1 MPVPILT
8 LGHSLE
14 PIILLVGT
22 LRWATESAG
31 ADVLNFIVG
40 VSCGLLMYQYDTDIG
55 DCGFMHPCRWLCM
68 HRCQWLAIIANED
81 ICFAAND

>member
-55 DCGFMHPCRWLCM
+55 DCGLTVVPTF
-68 HRCQWLAIIANED
+68 
-81 ICFAAND
+81 

>member
-8 LGHSLE
+8 LCHSLE

-55 DCGFMHPCRWLCM
+55 DCGLTVVPTFWVIG
-68 HRCQWLAIIANED
+68 AD
-81 ICFAAND
+81 ILNVFVVVFLWSN